1 MGYVLLFHFRWS
13 KRYCRSSK
21 QRRRWKIFF
30 RKLQKYFLENYKKYF
45 NLKTP
50 LKNFKLPY
58 KYGFGH
64 RAYYVISKNKFEKQF
79 FKLEKEK
86 KNYD

>member
-1 MGYVLLFHFRWS
+1 MAKWVTFYYSILDGLKDIVVHPNREDAE
-13 KRYCRSSK
+13 
-21 QRRRWKIFF
+21 
-30 RKLQKYFLENYKKYF
+30 KYFLENYKKYF

-64 RAYYVISKNKFEKQF
+64 RTYYVISKNKFEKQF
-79 FKLEKEK
+79 FKLEKER

>member
-1 MGYVLLFHFRWS
+1 MAKWVTFYYSILDGLKDIVVHPNR
-13 KRYCRSSK
+13 
-21 QRRRWKIFF
+21 
-30 RKLQKYFLENYKKYF
+30 EDAEKYF

>member
-1 MGYVLLFHFRWS
+1 MAKWVTFYYSILDGLKDIVVHPNREDAE
-13 KRYCRSSK
+13 
-21 QRRRWKIFF
+21 
-30 RKLQKYFLENYKKYF
+30 KYFLENYKKYF

-64 RAYYVISKNKFEKQF
+64 RVYYVISKNKFEKQF
-79 FKLEKEK
+79 FKLEKER

>member
-1 MGYVLLFHFRWS
+1 MAEWITFYYSILDGLKDIVVHPNREDAE
-13 KRYCRSSK
+13 
-21 QRRRWKIFF
+21 
-30 RKLQKYFLENYKKYF
+30 KYFLENYKKYF

-64 RAYYVISKNKFEKQF
+64 RA
-79 FKLEKEK
+79 
-86 KNYD
+86 

>member
-1 MGYVLLFHFRWS
+1 MAKWVTFYYSILDGLKDIVVHPNREDAE
-13 KRYCRSSK
+13 
-21 QRRRWKIFF
+21 
-30 RKLQKYFLENYKKYF
+30 KYFLKNYKKYF

-79 FKLEKEK
+79 FKLEKER